1 MKKIIL
7 LSLMATSVLGGCARA
22 KQELGMTR
30 REPDEFAIVKR
41 APLEI
46 PPDLEQVTSLPAP
59 QPGRARPQET
69 SPELAAQ
76 AALGTSANL
85 SDQTSSGESA
95 LLQKAGASNAVTN
108 IRNQVDREAYEGSDK
123 NRPVIKR
130 LMNFG
135 NKKDDGAAVVV
146 DAPAEA
152 ERLKANKTREET
164 PSIEQ

>member
-7 LSLMATSVLGGCARA
+7 VSLMATSVLGGCARA
-22 KQELGMTR
+22 KQELGLVR
-30 REPDEFAIVKR
+30 REPDEFAVVKR

-46 PPDLEQVTSLPAP
+46 PPNLEQVTALPAP

-69 SPELAAQ
+69 SPEVAAQ

-85 SDQTSSGESA
+85 TDQTSSGESA
-95 LLQKAGASNAVTN
+95 LLQKAGATNGITN
-108 IRNQVDREAYEGSDK
+108 IRDQVDREAVAGASK

-135 NKKDDGAAVVV
+135 NKDDEGAAVIV